1 MIETR
6 KEIDDFATAM
16 EMKLRKR
23 DGYGGWQ
30 HLPLDYL
37 KQKLQAEAR
46 ELEISLQYEP
56 ADEVMSE
63 CVDVANYCM
72 FIWDILKNGKDNR
85 KNLVRRGSK
94 EKAHSSEEETT
105 SPGTSVFT

>member
-1 MIETR
+1 MSETR
-6 KEIDDFATAM
+6 KEIAEFAQAM
-16 EMKLRKR
+16 EAKLRKR
-23 DGYGGWQ
+23 DGYGGGQ

-72 FIWDILKNGKDNR
+72 FIWDILKNGKDSR
-85 KNLVRRGSK
+85 ENLVRRGSK
-94 EKAHSSEEETT
+94 EKAHEEVGEI
-105 SPGTSVFT
+105 VFIDPE